1 MNNFIKYQEEKYLLT
16 REELDQLIQ
25 IFENLAEVSAK
36 GDEAVIIVQSR
47 LILKN
52 IIESA
57 IERYQKNQNN
67 EDKKE

>member
-1 MNNFIKYQEEKYLLT
+1 MNLINYKEDLYVLK
-16 REELDQLIQ
+16 REELNGLIQ
-25 IFENLAEVSAK
+25 IFQKLAEVSAK

-47 LILKN
+47 ILLKD

-57 IERYQKNQNN
+57 IERYNQQQN

>member
-1 MNNFIKYQEEKYLLT
+1 MNEKYILNRL
-16 REELDQLIQ
+16 ELNKLIQ
-25 IFENLAEVSAK
+25 IFENLAEITAK

-47 LILKN
+47 IALKN

-57 IERYQKNQNN
+57 IERYNQQQN

>member
-1 MNNFIKYQEEKYLLT
+1 MNIQNDEKYILN
-16 REELDQLIQ
+16 RNELNQLIE
-25 IFENLAEVSAK
+25 IFKNLAEVTAK

-47 LILKN
+47 MILKN

-57 IERYQKNQNN
+57 IERYNQQQN

>member
-1 MNNFIKYQEEKYLLT
+1 MDLINYKEDLYILK
-16 REELDQLIQ
+16 REELNELIQ
-25 IFENLAEVSAK
+25 IFQNLAEITAK

-47 LILKN
+47 ILLKN

-57 IERYQKNQNN
+57 IERYNQQQN

>member
-1 MNNFIKYQEEKYLLT
+1 MNIQNDEKYILN
-16 REELDQLIQ
+16 RNELNQLIE
-25 IFENLAEVSAK
+25 IFKNLAEVTAK

-47 LILKN
+47 IALKN

-57 IERYQKNQNN
+57 IERYNQQQN

>member
-1 MNNFIKYQEEKYLLT
+1 MNILQNDEKYILN
-16 REELDQLIQ
+16 RNELNQLIE
-25 IFENLAEVSAK
+25 IFTNLAEITAK

-47 LILKN
+47 IILKN

-57 IERYQKNQNN
+57 IERYQIKQN

>member
-1 MNNFIKYQEEKYLLT
+1 MNILQNDEKYILN
-16 REELDQLIQ
+16 RDELNQLIE
-25 IFENLAEVSAK
+25 IFTNLAEITAK

-47 LILKN
+47 IILKN

-57 IERYQKNQNN
+57 IERYQIKQN

>member
-1 MNNFIKYQEEKYLLT
+1 MNILQNDEKYILN
-16 REELDQLIQ
+16 RDELNQLIE
-25 IFENLAEVSAK
+25 IFTNLAEITAK

-47 LILKN
+47 IVLKN

-57 IERYQKNQNN
+57 IERYQIKQN